1 MKVEVV
7 LAAKGAEGREHQPS
21 ATLATVAQRLRLEGI
36 GSLVVLEDGKLAG
49 MISERDVVHAFAGH
63 RAEAAEIGVADVM
76 ARDLVTCRP
85 DDSLTRVL
93 GLMTRHRVRHLPVL
107 EGGRLVGLI
116 SIGDAVK
123 HRLDELELEAAVLR
137 RLHRRPLTSVR
148 RLPRG
153 ERRAR
158 AAGADD
164 RERTR

>member
-1 MKVEVV
+1 MKVEAV
-7 LAAKGAEGREHQPS
+7 LTAKGRQVASINPS

-36 GSLVVLEDGKLAG
+36 GSLVVLDEGKLAG
-49 MISERDVVHAFAGH
+49 MISERDVVHAFAAH
-63 RAEAAEIGVADVM
+63 RAEAAELKVADVM

-137 RLHRRPLTSVR
+137 DAYL
-148 RLPRG
+148 
-153 ERRAR
+153 
-158 AAGADD
+158 AGH
-164 RERTR
+164 

>member
-1 MKVEVV
+1 MKVEAV
-7 LAAKGAEGREHQPS
+7 LAAKGREVASINPS

-36 GSLVVLEDGKLAG
+36 GSLVVLEEGRLAG
-49 MISERDVVHAFAGH
+49 MISERDVVHAFAAH
-63 RAEAAEIGVADVM
+63 RAEAADIKVADVM

-85 DDSLTRVL
+85 EDSLTRVL

-137 RLHRRPLTSVR
+137 D
-148 RLPRG
+148 
-153 ERRAR
+153 AYI
-158 AAGADD
+158 AGH
-164 RERTR
+164 

>member
-1 MKVEVV
+1 MKVEAV
-7 LAAKGAEGREHQPS
+7 LTAKGRQVASINPS

-36 GSLVVLEDGKLAG
+36 GSLVVLDEGKLAG
-49 MISERDVVHAFAGH
+49 MISERDVVHAFAAH
-63 RAEAAEIGVADVM
+63 RAEAAELKVADVM

-123 HRLDELELEAAVLR
+123 HRLDELELEASVLR
-137 RLHRRPLTSVR
+137 D
-148 RLPRG
+148 
-153 ERRAR
+153 AYI
-158 AAGADD
+158 AGH
-164 RERTR
+164 

>member
-1 MKVEVV
+1 MKVETV
-7 LAAKGAEGREHQPS
+7 LAAKGREVASINPS

-36 GSLVVLEDGKLAG
+36 GSLIVLEDGKLAG
-49 MISERDVVHAFAGH
+49 IISERDVVHAFAAQ
-63 RAEAAEIGVADVM
+63 RAEAAETKVADVM

-137 RLHRRPLTSVR
+137 D
-148 RLPRG
+148 
-153 ERRAR
+153 AYI
-158 AAGADD
+158 AGH
-164 RERTR
+164 

>member
-1 MKVEVV
+1 MKVEAV
-7 LAAKGAEGREHQPS
+7 LAAKGREVASINPS

-36 GSLVVLEDGKLAG
+36 GSLVVLEEGRLAG
-49 MISERDVVHAFAGH
+49 MISERDVVHAFAAH
-63 RAEAAEIGVADVM
+63 RAEAAELKVADLM

-85 DDSLTRVL
+85 EDSLTRVL

-137 RLHRRPLTSVR
+137 D
-148 RLPRG
+148 
-153 ERRAR
+153 AYI
-158 AAGADD
+158 AGH
-164 RERTR
+164 

>member
-1 MKVEVV
+1 MKVEAV
-7 LAAKGAEGREHQPS
+7 LAAKGHEVASINPG

-36 GSLVVLEDGKLAG
+36 GSLVVLEEGKLAG
-49 MISERDVVHAFAGH
+49 MISERDVVHAFAEH
-63 RAEAAEIGVADVM
+63 RAEAAEIKVVDVM

-85 DDSLTRVL
+85 EDSLTRVL

-137 RLHRRPLTSVR
+137 D
-148 RLPRG
+148 
-153 ERRAR
+153 AYI
-158 AAGADD
+158 AGH
-164 RERTR
+164 

>member
-7 LAAKGAEGREHQPS
+7 LAAKGREVASINPS

-49 MISERDVVHAFAGH
+49 MISERDVVHAFAAH
-63 RAEAAEIGVADVM
+63 RAEATETKVADVM

-93 GLMTRHRVRHLPVL
+93 GLMTRHRVRHLPVI

-137 RLHRRPLTSVR
+137 D
-148 RLPRG
+148 
-153 ERRAR
+153 AYI
-158 AAGADD
+158 AGH
-164 RERTR
+164 

>member
-1 MKVEVV
+1 
-7 LAAKGAEGREHQPS
+7 LAAKGREVASINPS

-36 GSLVVLEDGKLAG
+36 GSLVVLEEGKLAG
-49 MISERDVVHAFAGH
+49 MISERDVVHAFAAH
-63 RAEAAEIGVADVM
+63 RAEAAELKVADVM

-85 DDSLTRVL
+85 EDSLTRVL

-137 RLHRRPLTSVR
+137 D
-148 RLPRG
+148 
-153 ERRAR
+153 AYI
-158 AAGADD
+158 AGH
-164 RERTR
+164 